1 MTYYRLYFLGGGNG
15 SISDFREFEV
25 ADDRAAIAIAERH
38 HSMGAMELWSGG
50 RKVRCWE
57 PVGATYTR
65 HLDAGP
71 YAAGSNRLAS
81 P

>member
-15 SISDFREFEV
+15 SISNFREFEV
-25 ADDRAAIAIAERH
+25 ADDRAAIAAAERH
-38 HSMGAMELWSGG
+38 RGLGAMELWSGG

-57 PVGATYTR
+57 PVGAAYGRQPTAR
-65 HLDAGP
+65 P
-71 YAAGSNRLAS
+71 YAGSNRLAS